1 MNGLP
6 SFKKKH
12 THKIFLNK
20 KIVSNI
26 RQKRFKIMSVENS
39 VRTSDNLFG
48 FEQKEIGSETD
59 NTLILEEIIRDD
71 TDSTDGRF
79 DFLRSL
85 SDQV

>member
-1 MNGLP
+1 
-6 SFKKKH
+6 
-12 THKIFLNK
+12 
-20 KIVSNI
+20 
-26 RQKRFKIMSVENS
+26 MSVENS

-48 FEQKEIGSETD
+48 FEQKEISSETD